1 MNVFPWNF
9 QDRSDMSQGT
19 IGSIVDGSDL
29 VRLFHDS
36 LATRGGGLRSRI
48 ASCFISCTLCNWY
61 SSHVDFFSFYV
72 SFAVI
77 NSPLNRG
84 IYIISACEMVNRS
97 YRKWLAGF
105 WPRRLRWNN
114 VQSQFVDS
122 TVFFYTISKYCMGCD
137 HLNQGRYSSW
147 VVSLVGMH
155 HMVREFWL
163 KHACLSV
170 ICIWK
175 CQLSRLVTL
184 FWPPSGRPRGR
195 KWTCWCNGR

>member
-1 MNVFPWNF
+1 MYLSVRQSLIQSITRQSENYHSMKWCAFGKRWNHQLDRGFFCLCFRGEFVYFSDITVKHMNVFPWNF

-48 ASCFISCTLCNWY
+48 ASCFIPCTLCNWY

-77 NSPLNRG
+77 NSPWNRG

-105 WPRRLRWNN
+105 WPRRPRWNN

-122 TVFFYTISKYCMGCD
+122 TVFLYNF
-137 HLNQGRYSSW
+137 
-147 VVSLVGMH
+147 
-155 HMVREFWL
+155 
-163 KHACLSV
+163 
-170 ICIWK
+170 
-175 CQLSRLVTL
+175 
-184 FWPPSGRPRGR
+184 
-195 KWTCWCNGR
+195 